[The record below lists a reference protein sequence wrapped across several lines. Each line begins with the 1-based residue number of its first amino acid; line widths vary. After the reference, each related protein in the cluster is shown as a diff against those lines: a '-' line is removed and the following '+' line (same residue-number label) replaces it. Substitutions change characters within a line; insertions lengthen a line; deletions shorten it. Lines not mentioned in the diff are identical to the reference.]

1 MTTTRTIALIA
12 ISMAFSSQVFA
23 RDLLTPHRAEYKVKI
38 SIVSG
43 KLSTELR
50 RTENGYV
57 ARHIVRP
64 VGISRLLT
72 RGSMDVTS
80 RFASGPDGIVPISY
94 KAINTIG
101 KHPDVDLHFD
111 WSTHEATGTIG
122 DQEIVLQLDELAHDS
137 VSIQYALMRDLMNGG
152 AGSRYALFDVDNIRT
167 ANVTMIGNRQVTTY
181 AGKFQAIG
189 IQHHKEGSSRTT
201 TLWCVEELD
210 YLPVIIEQHRKG
222 KLKFRATLLKYIP
235 TDQASQE

>member
-1 MTTTRTIALIA
+1 MTMTRTIALIA
-12 ISMAFSSQVFA
+12 ISMALSSQVFA

-57 ARHIVRP
+57 ARHVIRA

-72 RGSMDVTS
+72 RGTMDVTS
-80 RFASGPDGIVPISY
+80 EFASGPDGIVPISY
-94 KAINTIG
+94 KAIDTIRND
-101 KHPDVDLHFD
+101 PDVNLTFD
-111 WSTHEATGTIG
+111 WSTNIASGTFG
-122 DQEIVLQLDELAHDS
+122 EEEILLQLDGISHDS
-137 VSIQYALMRDLMNGG
+137 VSIQYALMHDLMNGG
-152 AGSRYALFDVDNIRT
+152 AESQYALFDVDNIRV
-167 ANVTMIGNRQVTTY
+167 ANITNIGSRDVKTK
-181 AGKFQAIG
+181 AGRYRAIG
-189 IQHHKEGSSRTT
+189 IQHQKEGSSRMT

-235 TDQASQE
+235 SAD